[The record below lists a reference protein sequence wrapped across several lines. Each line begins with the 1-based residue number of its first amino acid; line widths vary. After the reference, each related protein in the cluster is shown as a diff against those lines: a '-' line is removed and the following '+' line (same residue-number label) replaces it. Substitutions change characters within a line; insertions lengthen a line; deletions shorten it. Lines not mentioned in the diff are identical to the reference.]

1 MTMQQESRESVK
13 SVQNTKVSSGAKE
26 VEALSSKMKKVSIA
40 STVVTYE
47 TNGSQTKSTK
57 PVVPPYKKDNRKIF
71 VGGLGKQG
79 T

>member
-1 MTMQQESRESVK
+1 MTMQQQSREAVK
-13 SVQNTKVSSGAKE
+13 SVQNTKVSGAKE

-40 STVVTYE
+40 STVATYE

-57 PVVPPYKKDNRKIF
+57 PVVPPYKKDNRKLF

>member
-1 MTMQQESRESVK
+1 MTMQQQSRESVK
-13 SVQNTKVSSGAKE
+13 SVQNTKVSGAKE

-40 STVVTYE
+40 STVATYE

-57 PVVPPYKKDNRKIF
+57 HVVPPYKKDNRKLF

>member
-13 SVQNTKVSSGAKE
+13 SVQNTKVSGAKV